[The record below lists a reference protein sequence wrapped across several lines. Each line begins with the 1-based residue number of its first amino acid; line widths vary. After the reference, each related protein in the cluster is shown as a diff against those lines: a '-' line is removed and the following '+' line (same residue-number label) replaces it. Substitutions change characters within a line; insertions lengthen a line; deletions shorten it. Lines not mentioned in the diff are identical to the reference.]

1 MSNPLKPYRILQLPS
16 WYLPEGGEFCRDQS
30 LFLKRKG
37 LEVHILANVALPWKK
52 YKLKALTFPW
62 HSFES
67 MEDGLLTFRYY
78 YRRIPKLD
86 KANILAWSKRTM
98 ILFDEYV
105 KIYGKPDLIHAHS
118 CMWGGYAAYLI
129 KQKYD
134 IPYVITEHRG
144 RFGLRSTLAKEG
156 FIPVYKPF
164 LEKGFSNAS
173 YVIPVSQQLIA
184 KIKEFL
190 LKEVPIE
197 VVSNILDTDFF
208 HYLPRERTD
217 NFTFITVNSFSQP
230 KGYDILLPAFDRLC
244 NNIPNVMLVIV
255 GDNFEDKTFQKIL
268 SGCMHRDRI
277 VFTGWKDSRGV
288 LSELQKADS
297 FVLASR
303 VEAQSIAV
311 LEAMST
317 GLPVVCTEVV
327 PEAIVTPKEGYRVP
341 VEDVAALAD
350 AMKTMIFNRDKFDYK
365 AISAHVNSVSG
376 PDVVTEQL
384 ISIYEK
390 VLYTKK

>member
-1 MSNPLKPYRILQLPS
+1 MALIDLYNQSKDYAKVVKALDLLEKKSGKTEQISMEKFRM
-16 WYLPEGGEFCRDQS
+16 YLLMEDNKKAFNEIES
-30 LFLKRKG
+30 
-37 LEVHILANVALPWKK
+37 LANEYPND
-52 YKLKALTFPW
+52 
-62 HSFES
+62 
-67 MEDGLLTFRYY
+67 MRYLCVLGDVYLNNGKPKEAYATYQKVLETEPGNTQVLVSLASY
-78 YRRIPKLD
+78 YQQTGQLD
-86 KANILAWSKRTM
+86 KYELQVDSVLLNKKVESDIKADIMRQM
-98 ILFDEYV
+98 IAKSQQTGKDSTRIIPLFNRMMEGEQEDAQ
-105 KIYGKPDLIHAHS
+105 IP
-118 CMWGGYAAYLI
+118 MWGGYAAYLI

-173 YVIPVSQQLIA
+173 YVIPVSQQLID

-268 SGCMHRDRI
+268 SGCMS
-277 VFTGWKDSRGV
+277 G
-288 LSELQKADS
+288 LSITHNIK
-297 FVLASR
+297 
-303 VEAQSIAV
+303 
-311 LEAMST
+311 
-317 GLPVVCTEVV
+317 
-327 PEAIVTPKEGYRVP
+327 
-341 VEDVAALAD
+341 
-350 AMKTMIFNRDKFDYK
+350 N
-365 AISAHVNSVSG
+365 H
-376 PDVVTEQL
+376 
-384 ISIYEK
+384 
-390 VLYTKK
+390 